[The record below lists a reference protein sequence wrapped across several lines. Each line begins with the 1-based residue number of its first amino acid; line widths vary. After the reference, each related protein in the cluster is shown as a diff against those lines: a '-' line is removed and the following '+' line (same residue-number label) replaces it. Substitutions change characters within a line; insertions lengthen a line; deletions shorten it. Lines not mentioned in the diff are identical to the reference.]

1 MANDMQ
7 AQNKPQAAKGPA
19 ARKKKNGV
27 RLPIN
32 WFDIFVIA
40 VVALLVVLA
49 LGSTQLASLLGFG
62 NTAQDCTVE
71 YMVMFSD
78 VDEGLALSISN
89 GATVYHAASGT
100 AMGQVITDP
109 EVQSH
114 RVVTYAEG
122 MAQMKDKPGAVDIIV
137 TVRTAAEY
145 TENEGYSIGGT
156 AVRVGD
162 NLSLRFPGY
171 TGVGH
176 CINISRGSD

>member
-7 AQNKPQAAKGPA
+7 AQNKPQTSKSSAAL
-19 ARKKKNGV
+19 KKKKGV

-32 WFDIFVIA
+32 WFDVFVIA
-40 VVALLVVLA
+40 VVVLLVVLA
-49 LGSTQLASLLGFG
+49 LGSTQLVSLLGLG
-62 NTAQDCTVE
+62 NTAQSYTVE

-78 VDEGLALSISN
+78 VDEDLALSISN
-89 GATVYHAASGT
+89 GAAVYHAASGT
-100 AMGQVITDP
+100 AMGQVIADP

-114 RVVTYAEG
+114 RVLTYADG
-122 MAQMKDKPGAVDIIV
+122 MAQMKDKPGAVDMIV
-137 TVRTAAEY
+137 TVRTVVEY